1 MQRRSS
7 IPPKAA
13 YVLKCA
19 AILLATL
26 GFSFLASQMGVNKE
40 SILMIFLLGTVLA
53 HVVTPGY
60 WYGLTTAA
68 VLVAIYCY
76 QYAVPLQSFS
86 VSKPSDIMLLVTYF
100 ITSFL
105 CGTITN
111 RLTLQREI
119 SENNASTAKQM
130 QQVTEGFLQVT
141 GENAIAMQGI
151 RYLKEHAGLECAVS
165 LDSGMAYPQAA
176 SPAGV
181 FYAVP
186 ITGVSKT
193 LGMLN
198 AYPTGHITFQ
208 QELLLKAV
216 AAQMAIALDR
226 DSFYIEQEKIRI
238 AMERERLRSTLLRAV
253 AHDLRSPLT
262 VLAGASGLLSGS
274 IQVLTDPEKAKLAK
288 DINEEVIWLTDLV
301 ENILS
306 MTQIQESRLFLRRQE
321 EVVDDAVNEAVKHVS
336 PLLQGRRLSVTLPEE
351 VVTAPM
357 DIKLVAQV
365 IINLLDNAARH
376 TPPGSAVS
384 LDVIPTEKDVTFEV
398 CDDGPGIDPDIQE
411 TLFEGFVQKSY
422 KVLDGQR
429 GLGLG
434 LAICQAVVSAHGG
447 TIKAENRPE
456 GGSRFVFTLPRG
468 EQAG

>member
-1 MQRRSS
+1 MQRRLS

-13 YVLKCA
+13 YVLKST

-26 GFSFLASQMGVNKE
+26 GCSLLASQIGVNKE
-40 SILMIFLLGTVLA
+40 SILMIFLLGTVFV

-60 WYGLTTAA
+60 LFGLTTAA
-68 VLVAIYCY
+68 ILVAVYSY
-76 QYAVPLQSFS
+76 LYAVPLDSFS
-86 VSKPSDIMLLVTYF
+86 VSRPGDIMQLVSFF

-111 RLTLQREI
+111 RLTMQREI
-119 SENNASTAKQM
+119 SENNARIAEQI

-176 SPAGV
+176 SPAGI

-226 DSFYIEQEKIRI
+226 ESFSIEQEKIRM

-321 EVVDDAVNEAVKHVS
+321 EVVDDAVNEAFKHVS
-336 PLLQGRRLSVTLPEE
+336 PLLQGRNISVSLPED

-384 LDVIPTEKDVTFEV
+384 LTVIPTEKEVTFEV
-398 CDDGPGIDPDIQE
+398 CDDGPGIDPAILD

-447 TIKAENRPE
+447 TIKAENKPE

-468 EQAG
+468 EQSG

>member
-1 MQRRSS
+1 MQRRLS

-13 YVLKCA
+13 YVLKSA
-19 AILLATL
+19 AVLLATL
-26 GFSFLASQMGVNKE
+26 GCSLLASQMGVNKE
-40 SILMIFLLGTVLA
+40 SILMIFLLGTVLV
-53 HVVTPGY
+53 HVITPGY

-68 VLVAIYCY
+68 ILVAVYSY
-76 QYAVPLQSFS
+76 LYAVPLDSFS
-86 VSKPSDIMLLVTYF
+86 VSRPGDIMQLAAYF

-119 SENNASTAKQM
+119 SDNNAGTAKQM

-141 GENAIAMQGI
+141 GEKAIVMQGI
-151 RYLKEHAGLECAVS
+151 RWLMEHAGLECSVS
-165 LDSGMAYPQAA
+165 LDSGIAYPQAA

-181 FYAVP
+181 FYSVP
-186 ITGVSKT
+186 ITGTAKT
-193 LGMLN
+193 LGTIN
-198 AYPTGHITFQ
+198 AYPSGHITFQ

-226 DSFYIEQEKIRI
+226 DSFYTEQEKIRM
-238 AMERERLRSTLLRAV
+238 AMERERLRSTLLRSV

-306 MTQIQESRLFLRRQE
+306 MTQIQESHLFLRRQE

-351 VVTAPM
+351 VVTVPM

-376 TPPGSAVS
+376 TPPDSAVS
-384 LDVIPTEKDVTFEV
+384 LVVIPTEKEVIFEI
-398 CDDGPGIDPDIQE
+398 CDDGPGIDPAILN

-447 TIKAENRPE
+447 TIQAENRPE
-456 GGSRFVFTLPRG
+456 GGSKFVFTLPKG
-468 EQAG
+468 QQAV

>member
-1 MQRRSS
+1 MQRRLS

-13 YVLKCA
+13 YVLKSA

-26 GFSFLASQMGVNKE
+26 GSSLLASQMGVNKE
-40 SILMIFLLGTVLA
+40 SILMIFLLGTVLT

-68 VLVAIYCY
+68 ILVAVYSY
-76 QYAVPLQSFS
+76 LYAIPLESFS
-86 VSKPSDIMLLVTYF
+86 VSRPGDIMQLAAYF

-111 RLTLQREI
+111 RLTRQKEI

-130 QQVTEGFLQVT
+130 QQVTEGFLQAT
-141 GENAIAMQGI
+141 GEKAIVMQGI
-151 RYLKEHAGLECAVS
+151 RYLKEHAGLECDVT
-165 LDSGMAYPQAA
+165 LHSGMAFPQAA

-186 ITGVSKT
+186 ITGVSTT

-198 AYPTGHITFQ
+198 AYPSGHITFQ

-226 DSFYIEQEKIRI
+226 DSFYTEQEKIRM

-253 AHDLRSPLT
+253 SHDLRSPLT
-262 VLAGASGLLSGS
+262 VLAGASGLLSCN

-336 PLLQGRRLSVTLPEE
+336 PLLQGRKFSVTLPEE

-357 DIKLVAQV
+357 DIKLVSQV

-376 TPPGSAVS
+376 TPPGCAVS
-384 LDVIPTEKDVTFEV
+384 LAVIPSEKDVTFEV
-398 CDDGPGIDPDIQE
+398 CDDGPGIDPAIQD
-411 TLFEGFVQKSY
+411 TLFEGFTQKSS

-429 GLGLG
+429 GLGIG
-434 LAICQAVVSAHGG
+434 LAICQAVVSAHLG
-447 TIKAENRPE
+447 TIQAENRPE

-468 EQAG
+468 EGSG